1 MNHQLKIYYGELC
14 TDNSGTII
22 DIDEY
27 CQHTFHLARKS
38 DAIGRNIVHF
48 IPDYSLDEFYIE
60 NHRYNIQQLHS
71 KDLFAFSSYM
81 VQHKKV
87 RVRILIFKTELLNRF
102 FHKIADGNIT
112 NEVAY
117 FLSHAF
123 SDQEHSRETLKRIK
137 STGVVGSSKE
147 LQALFDLIEKVADTD
162 ANLLLTG
169 ETGVGKSMFAK
180 IIHDASSRSN
190 NVFVEINCANI
201 HDNLI
206 ESELFGYEEG
216 AFTGANVGG
225 KMGKIEMANN
235 GTLFLDEITEMPLE
249 MQQKFLEAI
258 QHKRIARI
266 GGTKYIDLDFRLI
279 TATNRDLEERV
290 RQGKFREDL
299 YYRIN
304 VIPMNI
310 PPLRHRES
318 DIISLVLHFARQ
330 NNGKYNLSKS
340 FAKEV
345 MQLFCRYSWP
355 GNVRELENLVERM
368 ILTSAGDVI
377 ERKELPLYLQEID
390 LLSEKKS
397 TSLKEALE
405 FHEKNIILE
414 AYSKYKTSVLV
425 GEKLGISQTSAARK
439 IRKYLRETN

>member
-1 MNHQLKIYYGELC
+1 MNHPLKVYHGEFC
-14 TDNSGTII
+14 TDNSGIII
-22 DIDEY
+22 DINEY
-27 CQHTFHLARKS
+27 CQHIFAIARKS
-38 DAIGRNIVHF
+38 DAVGRNIVHF

-60 NHRYNIQQLHS
+60 NHRYNIQHLHS
-71 KDLFAFSSYM
+71 KGLFAFSSYM
-81 VQHKKV
+81 VQNKKV

-112 NEVAY
+112 TEVAY
-117 FLSHAF
+117 FLYHAF
-123 SDQEHSRETLKRIK
+123 SDHEHSREALDRIQ

-180 IIHDASSRSN
+180 IIHEASNRKN
-190 NVFVEINCANI
+190 DTFVEINCANI

-225 KMGKIEMANN
+225 KVGKIEMANN

-290 RQGKFREDL
+290 QQGKFREDL

-318 DIISLVLHFARQ
+318 DIISLVLHFTRQ

-340 FAKEV
+340 FSKEV
-345 MQLFCRYSWP
+345 MQLFCRYAWP

-377 ERKELPLYLQEID
+377 ERKELPLYLQQLD
-390 LLSEKKS
+390 RLSEKKN
-397 TSLKEALE
+397 TSLKESLE
-405 FHEKNIILE
+405 FYEKNIILE

-439 IRKYLRETN
+439 IRKYLGETN